1 MSELSAEDFQALGVY
16 DPDAPHA
23 AEKLELLEYLVS
35 LGASAE
41 DLVANRDELP
51 GLGTVVAIRGGTPM
65 TLSEAARAAGV
76 SEETL
81 LRINRAAGLPSPD
94 PEARVF
100 GPQIAGLAGRMAAA
114 EAVFGQDVVLQ
125 LVRVMGSAMARLAD
139 AAVSAFLANVEPSVP
154 EDPVGMGVAR
164 ANASASALL
173 PVLEEALDGLLRQHI
188 LAARRPITGETA
200 EAGYESRAMCVG
212 FVDLVGSTALAQRL
226 STGELGSVL
235 SEFERLAADGV
246 RDAGGR
252 VVKLIGDEILYTAGD
267 EATACGIALGLAA
280 SFDAHPVIP
289 TVRAGVAGGSVL
301 MRDGD
306 VFGPVVNLAARVV
319 KVAAPGE
326 VVAPASLAEA
336 AGVESQP
343 LGPWALKGFDGEVEL
358 CRLAPLGA
366 AG

>member
-1 MSELSAEDFQALGVY
+1 VAELSAEDFQALGVY
-16 DPDAPHA
+16 DPDEPHA
-23 AEKLELLEYLVS
+23 AQKLELLEYLVS

-41 DLVANRDELP
+41 DLRTHRDELP
-51 GLGTVVAIRGGTPM
+51 GLATIVAIRGGEPM

-76 SEETL
+76 PEETV
-81 LRINRAAGLPSPD
+81 LRINRATGLPTPD
-94 PEARVF
+94 PDARVF
-100 GPQIAGLAGRMAAA
+100 GPQIAGLAGRLAAA
-114 EAVFGQDVVLQ
+114 ETVFGEDVVLQ

-139 AAVSAFLANVEPSVP
+139 ALVSAFLANVEPSVP
-154 EDPVGMGVAR
+154 DDPVRMGLAR

-173 PVLEEALDGLLRQHI
+173 PILEEALDGLLRQHI

-200 EAGYESRAMCVG
+200 KAGYESRPMCVG

-235 SEFERLAADGV
+235 GEFERLAADAV

-267 EATACGIALGLAA
+267 ESTACHIALGLAA

-289 TVRAGVAGGSVL
+289 TVRAGVAGGPVL

-326 VVAPASLAEA
+326 VVAPAALAAA
-336 AGVESQP
+336 AGVDSQP
-343 LGPWALKGFDGEVEL
+343 LGPWALKGFEGEVEL
-358 CRLAPLGA
+358 CRLSPLA
-366 AG
+366 LAS

>member
-1 MSELSAEDFQALGVY
+1 
-16 DPDAPHA
+16 
-23 AEKLELLEYLVS
+23 
-35 LGASAE
+35 
-41 DLVANRDELP
+41 
-51 GLGTVVAIRGGTPM
+51 M
-65 TLSEAARAAGV
+65 T
-76 SEETL
+76 
-81 LRINRAAGLPSPD
+81 RAAGLPTPD

-100 GPQIAGLAGRMAAA
+100 GPRIAGLAERMSAA
-114 EAVFGQDVVLQ
+114 EAVFGEDVVLQ
-125 LVRVMGSAMARLAD
+125 LIRVMGSAMGRLAD
-139 AAVSAFLANVEPSVP
+139 AIVSAFLVNVEPTVL

-173 PVLEEALDGLLRQHI
+173 PVLNTALDGLLREHI

-200 EAGYESRAMCVG
+200 AAGYESRPMCVG

-235 SEFERLAADGV
+235 GEFERLAADAV

-252 VVKLIGDEILYTAGD
+252 VVKLIGDEILYTVGD
-267 EATACGIALGLAA
+267 ESTACHIALGLAA

-326 VVAPASLAEA
+326 VVAPAALAEA
-336 AGVESQP
+336 AGVDSQP
-343 LGPWALKGFDGEVEL
+343 LGPWALKGFEGEVEL

-366 AG
+366 AV

>member
-1 MSELSAEDFQALGVY
+1 MPELSASDFQALGVY
-16 DPDAPHA
+16 DPGAPHA
-23 AEKLELLEYLVS
+23 TEKLELLEYLVS

-41 DLVANRDELP
+41 DLVSYRDGLP
-51 GLGTVVAIRGGTPM
+51 GLATVVAIRGGRPM
-65 TLSEAARAAGV
+65 TLSEAAQAAGV
-76 SEETL
+76 AEETL
-81 LRINRAAGLPSPD
+81 LRVTRAAGLPTPD
-94 PEARVF
+94 PGARVF
-100 GPQIAGLAGRMAAA
+100 GPRVIGLAERMSAA
-114 EAVFGQDVVLQ
+114 EEVFGEDVVMQ
-125 LVRVMGSAMARLAD
+125 LIRVMGSAMGRLAD
-139 AAVSAFLANVEPSVP
+139 AVVSAFLANVEPSVP
-154 EDPVGMGVAR
+154 EDPVGMGIAR

-173 PVLEEALDGLLRQHI
+173 PVLNSALDGLLREHI
-188 LAARRPITGETA
+188 LAARRPSTDETA
-200 EAGYESRAMCVG
+200 EAGYESRPMCVG

-235 SEFERLAADGV
+235 GEFERLATDAV

-252 VVKLIGDEILYTAGD
+252 VVKLIGDEILYIAGD
-267 EATACGIALGLAA
+267 AATACGIALGLAA

-289 TVRAGVAGGSVL
+289 TARAGVAGGSVL
-301 MRDGD
+301 MRGGD

-326 VVAPASLAEA
+326 VVAPAALAAA

-343 LGPWALKGFDGEVEL
+343 LGPWALKGFDDEVEL